1 MWDFLYLCGALEK
14 SMKEYRF
21 RISGVH
27 YAANPE
33 AETLG
38 LPDTEEMHV
47 RTREF
52 LRKIDRERPLV
63 SLFAE
68 PSNLFNPDCIMAF
81 SKGNRIGRVADECV
95 SEVKSLLAQSEDPIL
110 FARVEDVTIKQH
122 GHLTIVV
129 EAEELTDI
137 LPLQSSAIEWGMWLK
152 DDMMRLSPHKQVLAA
167 KEAYYILKKHL
178 MTNIDE
184 ADIVD
189 LKIYLGLWLEGSCH
203 DLSRESREARS
214 QFIAQLEKAQDKD
227 VRLLSEQLKQQRTS
241 ICGRMALTERASEWW
256 TERLESEEMKRLWTQ
271 WWLVN
276 EGQLW
281 GGLKD
286 IDEKLRQLP
295 GQLYNDIGKRDV
307 VLSRLYYM
315 NTPRKALDAILTLLM
330 LRELTCRQLDI
341 EMKPMIESD
350 YETCMPESGKF
361 SMKDL
366 ESSFLKFPTKIA
378 LGMFGDVSTLLAWH
392 PEWQKS
398 APKIEEQILA
408 QQKEQQDKQEA
419 KQDKMME
426 TVEKA
431 AERPAT
437 VISHVENYQ
446 PQIQNQ
452 NIDLPA
458 PPLGTQEI
466 KRLDDE

>member
-1 MWDFLYLCGALEK
+1 
-14 SMKEYRF
+14 MKEYRF

-33 AETLG
+33 AETKG

-47 RTREF
+47 RTRE
-52 LRKIDRERPLV
+52 LLKKIDRERPLV

-81 SKGNRIGRVADECV
+81 SRGNRIGRVADECV
-95 SEVKSLLAQSEDPIL
+95 GEVKSLLAQSEDPIL
-110 FARVEDVTIKQH
+110 FARIEDVTIRQH
-122 GHLTIVV
+122 GHLTVVV

-137 LPLQSSAIEWGMWLK
+137 LPLQSSAIEWGMWLR
-152 DDMMRLSPHKQVLAA
+152 DDMMRLSPHKLVLAE

-184 ADIVD
+184 ADITD

-214 QFIAQLEKAQDKD
+214 QFIAQLEKAQNKE
-227 VRLLSEQLKQQRTS
+227 VRQLSEQLKQQRTS

-256 TERLESEEMKRLWTQ
+256 TERLESEEMQRLWMQ
-271 WWLVN
+271 WWLAN
-276 EGQLW
+276 EGLLW
-281 GGLKD
+281 GGLRD

-341 EMKPMIESD
+341 EMKPMIESEYGSD
-350 YETCMPESGKF
+350 KVVEECGETYTESPIYLSTAKGQKIDLIRVLNVMYEQGRFTGKDGSKLTKKEF
-361 SMKDL
+361 FIEVGRTFHVDLSSYDKDL
-366 ESSFLKFPTKIA
+366 SRSMSDSTKLEKHLKPFEDMK
-378 LGMFGDVSTLLAWH
+378 LKM
-392 PEWQKS
+392 
-398 APKIEEQILA
+398 IEIWNS
-408 QQKEQQDKQEA
+408 K
-419 KQDKMME
+419 
-426 TVEKA
+426 
-431 AERPAT
+431 
-437 VISHVENYQ
+437 
-446 PQIQNQ
+446 
-452 NIDLPA
+452 
-458 PPLGTQEI
+458 
-466 KRLDDE
+466 

>member
-1 MWDFLYLCGALEK
+1 
-14 SMKEYRF
+14 MKEYRF

-33 AETLG
+33 AETKG

-47 RTREF
+47 RTREL
-52 LRKIDRERPLV
+52 LRKIDLERPLV

-81 SKGNRIGRVADECV
+81 SRGNRIGRVADECV
-95 SEVKSLLAQSEDPIL
+95 GEVKSLLAQSEDPIL
-110 FARVEDVTIKQH
+110 FARIEDVTIRQH
-122 GHLTIVV
+122 GHLTVVV

-152 DDMMRLSPHKQVLAA
+152 DDMMRLSPHKQVLAE

-184 ADIVD
+184 ADITD

-214 QFIAQLEKAQDKD
+214 QFISQLEKAQNKD

-276 EGQLW
+276 DGLLW
-281 GGLKD
+281 GGLRD

-341 EMKPMIESD
+341 EMKPMIESEYGSD
-350 YETCMPESGKF
+350 KVVEECGETYTESPIYLSTAKGQKIDQIRVLNVMYEQGRFTGKDGSKLTKKELF
-361 SMKDL
+361 IEAGRTFHVDLSSYDKDL
-366 ESSFLKFPTKIA
+366 SRSMSDSTKLEKHLKPFEDMK
-378 LGMFGDVSTLLAWH
+378 LKM
-392 PEWQKS
+392 
-398 APKIEEQILA
+398 IEIWNS
-408 QQKEQQDKQEA
+408 K
-419 KQDKMME
+419 
-426 TVEKA
+426 
-431 AERPAT
+431 
-437 VISHVENYQ
+437 
-446 PQIQNQ
+446 
-452 NIDLPA
+452 
-458 PPLGTQEI
+458 
-466 KRLDDE
+466 

>member
-1 MWDFLYLCGALEK
+1 
-14 SMKEYRF
+14 MKEYRF

-33 AETLG
+33 AETKR

-47 RTREF
+47 RTCEL

-81 SKGNRIGRVADECV
+81 SRGNRIGRVADECV
-95 SEVKSLLAQSEDPIL
+95 GEVKSLLAQSEDPIL
-110 FARVEDVTIKQH
+110 FARIEDVAIRQH
-122 GHLTIVV
+122 GHLTVVV

-137 LPLQSSAIEWGMWLK
+137 LPLQSSAIEWGMWLR
-152 DDMMRLSPHKQVLAA
+152 DDMMRLSPHKLVLAE

-184 ADIVD
+184 ADITD

-214 QFIAQLEKAQDKD
+214 QFIAQLEKAQNKE
-227 VRLLSEQLKQQRTS
+227 VRQLSEQLKQQRTS

-256 TERLESEEMKRLWTQ
+256 TERLESEEMQRLWMQ
-271 WWLVN
+271 WWLAN
-276 EGQLW
+276 EGLLW
-281 GGLKD
+281 GGLRD

-295 GQLYNDIGKRDV
+295 GQLNNDIGKRDV

-341 EMKPMIESD
+341 EMKPMIESEYGSD
-350 YETCMPESGKF
+350 KVVEECGETYTESPIYLSTAKGQKIDLIRVLNVMYEQGRFTGKDGSKLTKKEF
-361 SMKDL
+361 FIEAGRTFHVDLSNYDKDL
-366 ESSFLKFPTKIA
+366 SRSMSDSTKLEKHLKPFEDMK
-378 LGMFGDVSTLLAWH
+378 LKM
-392 PEWQKS
+392 
-398 APKIEEQILA
+398 IEIWNS
-408 QQKEQQDKQEA
+408 K
-419 KQDKMME
+419 
-426 TVEKA
+426 
-431 AERPAT
+431 
-437 VISHVENYQ
+437 
-446 PQIQNQ
+446 
-452 NIDLPA
+452 
-458 PPLGTQEI
+458 
-466 KRLDDE
+466 

>member
-1 MWDFLYLCGALEK
+1 
-14 SMKEYRF
+14 MKEYRF

-33 AETLG
+33 AETKG
-38 LPDTEEMHV
+38 LPDTEEMHE
-47 RTREF
+47 RTREL

-81 SKGNRIGRVADECV
+81 SRGNRIGRVADECV
-95 SEVKSLLAQSEDPIL
+95 GEVKSLLAQSEDPIL
-110 FARVEDVTIKQH
+110 FARIENVTIRQH
-122 GHLTIVV
+122 GHLTVVV
-129 EAEELTDI
+129 EAEELTNI

-152 DDMMRLSPHKQVLAA
+152 DDMMRLSPHKPVLAG

-178 MTNIDE
+178 MTNTDE
-184 ADIVD
+184 ADITD

-214 QFIAQLEKAQDKD
+214 QFIAQLEKAQNKD

-256 TERLESEEMKRLWTQ
+256 TERLESEEMQRLWMQ
-271 WWLVN
+271 WWLAN
-276 EGQLW
+276 EGLLW
-281 GGLKD
+281 GGLRD

-341 EMKPMIESD
+341 EMKPMIESEYGSD
-350 YETCMPESGKF
+350 KVVEECGETYTESPIYLSTAKGQKIDLIRVLNVMYEQGRFTGKDGSKLTKKEF
-361 SMKDL
+361 FIEAGRTFHVDLSNYDKDL
-366 ESSFLKFPTKIA
+366 SRSMSDSTKLEKHLKPFEDMK
-378 LGMFGDVSTLLAWH
+378 LKM
-392 PEWQKS
+392 
-398 APKIEEQILA
+398 IEIWNS
-408 QQKEQQDKQEA
+408 K
-419 KQDKMME
+419 
-426 TVEKA
+426 
-431 AERPAT
+431 
-437 VISHVENYQ
+437 
-446 PQIQNQ
+446 
-452 NIDLPA
+452 
-458 PPLGTQEI
+458 
-466 KRLDDE
+466 

>member
-1 MWDFLYLCGALEK
+1 
-14 SMKEYRF
+14 MKEYRF

-33 AETLG
+33 AETKG

-47 RTREF
+47 RTREL

-81 SKGNRIGRVADECV
+81 SRGNRIGRVADECV
-95 SEVKSLLAQSEDPIL
+95 GEVKSLLAQSEDPIL
-110 FARVEDVTIKQH
+110 FARIEDVTIRQH
-122 GHLTIVV
+122 GHLTVVV
-129 EAEELTDI
+129 EAEELTNI

-152 DDMMRLSPHKQVLAA
+152 DDMMRLSPHKLVLAE

-184 ADIVD
+184 ADITD

-214 QFIAQLEKAQDKD
+214 QFIAQLEKAQNKD

-241 ICGRMALTERASEWW
+241 ICGRMALIERASEWW
-256 TERLESEEMKRLWTQ
+256 TERLESEEMQRLWMQ
-271 WWLVN
+271 WWLAN
-276 EGQLW
+276 EGLLW
-281 GGLKD
+281 GGLRD

-341 EMKPMIESD
+341 EMKPMIESEYGSD
-350 YETCMPESGKF
+350 KVVEECGETYTESPIYLSTAKGQKIDLIRVLNVMYEQGRFTGKDGSKLTKKEF
-361 SMKDL
+361 FIEAGRTFNVDLSSYDKDL
-366 ESSFLKFPTKIA
+366 SRSMSDSTKLEKHLKPFEDMK
-378 LGMFGDVSTLLAWH
+378 L
-392 PEWQKS
+392 
-398 APKIEEQILA
+398 
-408 QQKEQQDKQEA
+408 
-419 KQDKMME
+419 KM
-426 TVEKA
+426 
-431 AERPAT
+431 
-437 VISHVENYQ
+437 
-446 PQIQNQ
+446 
-452 NIDLPA
+452 ID
-458 PPLGTQEI
+458 I
-466 KRLDDE
+466 WNSK

>member
-1 MWDFLYLCGALEK
+1 MYLCGVLENC
-14 SMKEYRF
+14 MKEYRF

-33 AETLG
+33 AETKR

-47 RTREF
+47 RTCEL

-81 SKGNRIGRVADECV
+81 SRGNRIGRVADECV
-95 SEVKSLLAQSEDPIL
+95 GEVKSLLAQSEDPIL
-110 FARVEDVTIKQH
+110 FARIEDVAIRQH
-122 GHLTIVV
+122 GHLTVVV

-137 LPLQSSAIEWGMWLK
+137 LPLQSSAIEWGMWLR
-152 DDMMRLSPHKQVLAA
+152 DDMMRLSPHKLVLAE

-184 ADIVD
+184 ADITD

-214 QFIAQLEKAQDKD
+214 QFIAQLEKAQNKD

-256 TERLESEEMKRLWTQ
+256 TERLESEEMQRLWMQ
-271 WWLVN
+271 WWLAN
-276 EGQLW
+276 EGLLW
-281 GGLKD
+281 DGLRD

-295 GQLYNDIGKRDV
+295 GQLYNDIGKRDI

-341 EMKPMIESD
+341 EMKPMIESEYGSD
-350 YETCMPESGKF
+350 KVVEECGETYTESPIYLSTAKGQKIDLIRVLNVMYEQGRFTGKDGSKLTKKEF
-361 SMKDL
+361 FIEAGRTFHVDLSNYDKDL
-366 ESSFLKFPTKIA
+366 SRSMSDSTKLEKHLKPFEDMK
-378 LGMFGDVSTLLAWH
+378 LKM
-392 PEWQKS
+392 
-398 APKIEEQILA
+398 IEIWNS
-408 QQKEQQDKQEA
+408 K
-419 KQDKMME
+419 
-426 TVEKA
+426 
-431 AERPAT
+431 
-437 VISHVENYQ
+437 
-446 PQIQNQ
+446 
-452 NIDLPA
+452 
-458 PPLGTQEI
+458 
-466 KRLDDE
+466 

>member
-1 MWDFLYLCGALEK
+1 
-14 SMKEYRF
+14 MKEYRF

-33 AETLG
+33 AETKG

-47 RTREF
+47 RTREL
-52 LRKIDRERPLV
+52 LRKIDLERPLV

-81 SKGNRIGRVADECV
+81 SRGNRIGRVADECV
-95 SEVKSLLAQSEDPIL
+95 GEVKSLLAQSEDPIL
-110 FARVEDVTIKQH
+110 FARIEDVAIRQH
-122 GHLTIVV
+122 GHLTVVV

-152 DDMMRLSPHKQVLAA
+152 DDMMRLSPHKQVLVE

-184 ADIVD
+184 ADITD

-214 QFIAQLEKAQDKD
+214 QFISQLEKAQNKD

-256 TERLESEEMKRLWTQ
+256 TERLESEEMQRLWMQ
-271 WWLVN
+271 WWLAN
-276 EGQLW
+276 EGLLW
-281 GGLKD
+281 GGLRD

-341 EMKPMIESD
+341 EMKPMIESEYGSD
-350 YETCMPESGKF
+350 KVVEDCGETYAESPIYLSTAKGQKIDLIRVLNVMYEQGRFTGKDGSKLTKKEF
-361 SMKDL
+361 FIEAGRTFNVDLSSYDKDL
-366 ESSFLKFPTKIA
+366 SRSMSDSTKLEKHLKPFEDMK
-378 LGMFGDVSTLLAWH
+378 LKM
-392 PEWQKS
+392 
-398 APKIEEQILA
+398 IEIWNS
-408 QQKEQQDKQEA
+408 K
-419 KQDKMME
+419 
-426 TVEKA
+426 
-431 AERPAT
+431 
-437 VISHVENYQ
+437 
-446 PQIQNQ
+446 
-452 NIDLPA
+452 
-458 PPLGTQEI
+458 
-466 KRLDDE
+466 